1 MEIAIIIIMSIMLVA
16 FLGLKMGDVF
26 APWTITTTIWLA
38 ILVLFQ
44 FQGNLLYPLGDQF
57 YNCLMLWV
65 PIFCGSSLITYYVMP
80 EHGDTDKNSSAIPE
94 INHTLFTVFYVI
106 SMVITPLYL
115 YEIMQTVMM
124 FDTADMLYN
133 LRILAV
139 HGDESHGF
147 LNYSYVLNQV
157 LLVVALW
164 QYPKVPMWQ
173 LITII
178 LASMMSAFAIME
190 KGMVFFLFAAVIFTL
205 YEKKVIRMRSI
216 IFSALSIIILFFL
229 INMARDYR
237 EDADPNDATTFLD
250 FFGIYVLS
258 PAVAFERV
266 QEDLTPQFGSHT
278 FHTIYLFLNRF
289 GGDYEVKAA
298 LQEFVWVPLPTN
310 VYTVFQ
316 PFFEDFK
323 YKGVAIFAMFYGL
336 FSGWCYRMMRN
347 GNGFGKCLYVYV
359 VYVLALQFFQEN
371 VLISIVTIIQFIF
384 FVMLIQQQT
393 LKIDF
398 ISKQP

>member
-336 FSGWCYRMMRN
+336 FSGWCYRIWQMPVCLRRICL
-347 GNGFGKCLYVYV
+347 GTSVFPGKCAHQHSYHHSVYF
-359 VYVLALQFFQEN
+359 LCHAHPATDIEDRLH
-371 VLISIVTIIQFIF
+371 L
-384 FVMLIQQQT
+384 
-393 LKIDF
+393 
-398 ISKQP
+398 

>member
-16 FLGLKMGDVF
+16 FLILKIGDVF
-26 APWTITTTIWLA
+26 APWTITTTIWLV

-44 FQGNLLYPLGDQF
+44 FQGNLLYPLGNQF

-65 PIFCGSSLITYYVMP
+65 PIFCCSSLITYYVMP
-80 EHGDTDKNSSAIPE
+80 GHGDTQKNSSSIPE

-173 LITII
+173 LVTII
-178 LASMMSAFAIME
+178 IASIMSAFAIME

-205 YEKKVIRMRSI
+205 YEKKFIRMRSI
-216 IFSALSIIILFFL
+216 IFSAISIVILFFL
-229 INMARDYR
+229 I
-237 EDADPNDATTFLD
+237 
-250 FFGIYVLS
+250 
-258 PAVAFERV
+258 
-266 QEDLTPQFGSHT
+266 
-278 FHTIYLFLNRF
+278 
-289 GGDYEVKAA
+289 
-298 LQEFVWVPLPTN
+298 
-310 VYTVFQ
+310 
-316 PFFEDFK
+316 
-323 YKGVAIFAMFYGL
+323 
-336 FSGWCYRMMRN
+336 
-347 GNGFGKCLYVYV
+347 
-359 VYVLALQFFQEN
+359 
-371 VLISIVTIIQFIF
+371 
-384 FVMLIQQQT
+384 
-393 LKIDF
+393 
-398 ISKQP
+398 

>member
-16 FLGLKMGDVF
+16 FLTLKMGDVF
-26 APWTITTTIWLA
+26 APWTITTTIWLV

-44 FQGNLLYPLGDQF
+44 FQGNLLYPLGNQF
-57 YNCLMLWV
+57 YNCLILWV
-65 PIFCGSSLITYYVMP
+65 PIFCCSSLITYYVLP
-80 EHGDTDKNSSAIPE
+80 EHGDTKKNSSAIPE

-133 LRILAV
+133 LRVLAV

-173 LITII
+173 LVTII
-178 LASMMSAFAIME
+178 IASIMSAFAIME
-190 KGMVFFLFAAVIFTL
+190 KGMVFFLFAAILFTL
-205 YEKKVIRMRSI
+205 YEKRVIQMK
-216 IFSALSIIILFFL
+216 SIIISGLSIVILFFF
-229 INMARDYR
+229 INVARDYR
-237 EDADPNDATTFLD
+237 EDADPNEATTFLD
-250 FFGIYVLS
+250 FIAIYVLS

-278 FHTIYLFLNRF
+278 FQTIYLFLNRF
-289 GGDYEVKAA
+289 GGDYEVNTK

-347 GNGFGKCLYVYV
+347 GNGFGKCLYVFI

-371 VLISIVTIIQFIF
+371 VLVSIVNVIQFIF

-398 ISKQP
+398 ISKRQ

>member
-94 INHTLFTVFYVI
+94 INHTLFTLFYVI

-173 LITII
+173 LVTII